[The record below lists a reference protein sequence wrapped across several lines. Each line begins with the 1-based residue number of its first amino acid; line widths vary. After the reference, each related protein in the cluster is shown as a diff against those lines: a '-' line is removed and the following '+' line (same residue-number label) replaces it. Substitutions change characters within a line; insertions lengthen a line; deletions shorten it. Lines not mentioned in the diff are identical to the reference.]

1 MCDAPT
7 DDADA
12 PRVSPGDSQ
21 LVHVDCERCRSRL
34 EVRVPRAFQL
44 AGRDATV
51 RCGACE
57 TLLQVAVPPSPR
69 STPAPTSGSQDSR
82 AMHAAA
88 AAFLRHHPVEDDHS
102 GPTTAPSDAE
112 HCAGMPPRSHDE
124 QRRHMQLA
132 QWHMNMAQRHSP
144 PLGSLDVDSFFPYA
158 PPPSAMPAHGGGRPT
173 RDHVD
178 LLLRQAA
185 HDFWSAPSE
194 AADAANAANA
204 ARPKKLQRRE
214 RKPREPS
221 SYNVFIREEIPRLK
235 REDPSLNHREAF
247 KAAAR
252 NWAHSPLNLRSAAY
266 APSAD
271 AAGPGPAP
279 SATDG
284 ANRNVRLEIM
294 AKLHPH
300 LLRSRRED
308 LVVRDDD
315 EDKRTANAKTRSPD
329 AAAAEEAETSTRRNE
344 KERADAVEAA
354 ARVVDALVEAATR
367 RSTRHGGCV
376 SSDKSTD
383 GHAAWDG
390 EWRRVDVPE

>member
-1 MCDAPT
+1 MCDAPAE
-7 DDADA
+7 DADA
-12 PRVSPGDSQ
+12 PRASPDGSK
-21 LVHVDCERCRSRL
+21 LVYVDCERCRSRL
-34 EVRVPRAFQL
+34 EVRVPLAFQL

-69 STPAPTSGSQDSR
+69 STPAPASASQDAR
-82 AMHAAA
+82 AIHAAA
-88 AAFLRHHPVEDDHS
+88 AAFLRHDPGEDDHS

-112 HCAGMPPRSHDE
+112 HCVGMPPRSHDE

-144 PLGSLDVDSFFPYA
+144 PLGSPYVESFFPYA
-158 PPPSAMPAHGGGRPT
+158 PPPSAMQAHGGGGPT
-173 RDHVD
+173 RDPVD
-178 LLLRQAA
+178 QLLRQAA

-194 AADAANAANA
+194 AANAANA
-204 ARPKKLQRRE
+204 TRPKKQPRRE
-214 RKPREPS
+214 QKPREPS

-235 REDPSLNHREAF
+235 RGDPSLSHRDAF

-266 APSAD
+266 APGARASDGEAP
-271 AAGPGPAP
+271 AA
-279 SATDG
+279 DG
-284 ANRNVRLEIM
+284 AKRNVRLEIM

-308 LVVRDDD
+308 LGVRDD
-315 EDKRTANAKTRSPD
+315 EDGSSFTAKTAKREGNEGTAAEEEAEEKIRSAD
-329 AAAAEEAETSTRRNE
+329 RSAAAET
-344 KERADAVEAA
+344 AA
-354 ARVVDALVEAATR
+354 WVVDSLVEAATR
-367 RSTRHGGCV
+367 RSPSLGGCV

-383 GHAAWDG
+383 GHA
-390 EWRRVDVPE
+390 

>member
-1 MCDAPT
+1 
-7 DDADA
+7 
-12 PRVSPGDSQ
+12 
-21 LVHVDCERCRSRL
+21 
-34 EVRVPRAFQL
+34 
-44 AGRDATV
+44 
-51 RCGACE
+51 
-57 TLLQVAVPPSPR
+57 
-69 STPAPTSGSQDSR
+69 
-82 AMHAAA
+82 MHAAA
-88 AAFLRHHPVEDDHS
+88 AAFLRHHTVDGDHS
-102 GPTTAPSDAE
+102 GPTTAPSDAA
-112 HCAGMPPRSHDE
+112 HRVGMPPRSHDE

-144 PLGSLDVDSFFPYA
+144 PLGSLDVESFFPYA
-158 PPPSAMPAHGGGRPT
+158 PPPSALPPT

-178 LLLRQAA
+178 QLLRQAA

-194 AADAANAANA
+194 AANAANA

-235 REDPSLNHREAF
+235 RKDPSLNHREAF

-308 LVVRDDD
+308 LGVRGD
-315 EDKRTANAKTRSPD
+315 EDGSSFTAKTAKREGNEGTAAEEEAEEKIRSAD
-329 AAAAEEAETSTRRNE
+329 RSAAAET
-344 KERADAVEAA
+344 AA
-354 ARVVDALVEAATR
+354 WVVDSLVEAATR
-367 RSTRHGGCV
+367 RSPSLGGCV

-383 GHAAWDG
+383 GHA
-390 EWRRVDVPE
+390 